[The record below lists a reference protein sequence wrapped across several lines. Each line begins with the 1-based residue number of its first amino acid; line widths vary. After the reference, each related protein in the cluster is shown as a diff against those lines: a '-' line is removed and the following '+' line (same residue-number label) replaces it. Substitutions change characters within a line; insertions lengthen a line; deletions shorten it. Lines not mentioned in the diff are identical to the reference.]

1 MRHVR
6 LLVLLLILP
15 LALPAQ
21 DKPPARKA
29 RGPIPE
35 GVAVERDVEYGKGG
49 EVSLKLDA
57 YRPEKAREKPVP
69 ALIHIHG
76 GGWRGGDK
84 AGGGA
89 LLAWFVGK
97 GYVVFSIN
105 YRLSGVAPFPA
116 AVEDCKCAVR
126 WVRAN
131 AEKYGV
137 DPEKIGVFGGSA
149 GGHLSL
155 MVGLVDERA
164 GLEGKGGNE
173 GVSSRV
179 QAVVDWFGP
188 ADLTIGGDKF
198 EGGRGSAVTRF
209 LGGEMKGRE
218 ELYRQASPVTHIGGD
233 DPPVLVIHG
242 DKDETVPYSQS
253 EALFEKLGQGKVE
266 ALLIQVENAGHGFR
280 PVGGTMKPT
289 ADEINQSTLDWF
301 EKHLK

>member
-1 MRHVR
+1 MRRIFMVFC
-6 LLVLLLILP
+6 LVMGSA
-15 LALPAQ
+15 ALCAQ
-21 DKPPARKA
+21 DKPPRPKA
-29 RGPIPE
+29 RGAIPE
-35 GVAVERDVEYGKGG
+35 GVVVEKDVEYGKGG
-49 EVSLKLDA
+49 DVPLKLDI
-57 YRPEKAREKPVP
+57 YRPEKAAEKPVP

-84 AGGGA
+84 KDGGPF
-89 LLAWFVGK
+89 LAWFVQK
-97 GYVVFSIN
+97 GYVVFNIN

-131 AEKYGV
+131 AAKYGV
-137 DPEKIGVFGGSA
+137 NPDKIGAFGSSA

-155 MVGLVDERA
+155 MVGLADEKA

-188 ADLTIGGDKF
+188 ADLTVGDDKF
-198 EGGRGSAVTRF
+198 ENGRGGAVARF

-218 ELYRQASPVTHIGGD
+218 ELYKQASPVTHITGD

-242 DKDETVPYSQS
+242 DRDAVVPYSQS
-253 EALFEKLGQGKVE
+253 EELFEKLGQGKVE
-266 ALLIQVENAGHGFR
+266 SLLIHVENAGHGFR
-280 PVGGTMKPT
+280 PVGGTVKPSV
-289 ADEINQSTLDWF
+289 DEINQATLDWF